1 MNKRIYIIAYLL
13 VFLNSCSFFQ
23 KKELPKEKVIDTVID
38 FNSVDIFP
46 LFPLCDSLP
55 SIEKQKICS
64 QIKLSEHIYLSLES
78 SNIMV
83 SENVNDTILVKL
95 NVDNYGKVSLVNLQS
110 SDFIQQ
116 QIPKIDSLI
125 IAGISNLPK
134 MKPAIKR
141 GIPVATEFTL
151 PIILIN

>member
-1 MNKRIYIIAYLL
+1 MNKRIYLIAYVLL
-13 VFLNSCSFFQ
+13 FISSCTFFQ

-64 QIKLSEHIYLSLES
+64 QIKLSEHIYLSLLS

-83 SENVNDTILVKL
+83 TKNVNDTILVKL
-95 NVDNYGKVSLVNLQS
+95 NVDNFGKVSLIKLQS

-116 QIPKIDSLI
+116 QIPKLDSLI
-125 IAGISNLPK
+125 VAGISNLPK

-141 GIPVATEFTL
+141 GIPVTTEFTL

>member
-13 VFLNSCSFFQ
+13 IFLSSCSFFQ
-23 KKELPKEKVIDTVID
+23 KKELPQEKVIDTVID

-55 SIEKQKICS
+55 SVEKQKICS
-64 QIKLSEHIYLSLES
+64 QIKLSEHIYLSLLS

-83 SENVNDTILVKL
+83 KKNVNDTILVKL
-95 NVDNYGKVSLVNLQS
+95 NVDNNGKVSLVKLQS

-116 QIPKIDSLI
+116 QIPKLDSLI
-125 IAGISNLPK
+125 VAGILNLPI

-141 GIPVATEFTL
+141 GIPVTTEFTL

>member
-1 MNKRIYIIAYLL
+1 MNKRIYLIAYVLL
-13 VFLNSCSFFQ
+13 FISSCTFFQ

-64 QIKLSEHIYLSLES
+64 QIKLSEHIYLSLLS

-83 SENVNDTILVKL
+83 TKNVNDTILVKL
-95 NVDNYGKVSLVNLQS
+95 NVDNFGKVSLIELQS

-116 QIPKIDSLI
+116 QIPKLDSLI
-125 IAGISNLPK
+125 VAGISNLPK

-141 GIPVATEFTL
+141 GIPVTTEFTL